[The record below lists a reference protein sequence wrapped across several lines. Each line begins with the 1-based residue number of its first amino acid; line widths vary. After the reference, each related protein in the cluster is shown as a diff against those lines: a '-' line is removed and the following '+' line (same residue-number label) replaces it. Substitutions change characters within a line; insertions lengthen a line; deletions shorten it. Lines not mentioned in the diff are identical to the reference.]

1 MYNPVIYD
9 WLLAETQTDSSRYNF
24 FMTKE
29 EARAQFTEIVA
40 CDEDKLELD
49 RAALLIAAEE
59 YPRLNVEEYL
69 SLLDEFGEQARARDD
84 FFANPLNRVMRLSN
98 MLFDEFE
105 FRGNVGN
112 YYDAR
117 NSFLNDVVDRRIGIP
132 ITLSVLMIEVAR
144 RTGLKLFGVGMPGHF
159 IVKYIDDEQEIFADP
174 FHGGRIVNE
183 DRCRQMVE
191 EMYSGQMP
199 FHPSFLRAV
208 TKKQILTRMLQNLK
222 GVYSQ
227 ARDHFKTL
235 GLTERALLITPD
247 SATEI
252 RDRGLSCFA
261 LGRYVEARADFE
273 TYLHREPQADDA
285 ARIKSLLAQLRQRQA
300 QLN

>member
-1 MYNPVIYD
+1 MNR
-9 WLLAETQTDSSRYNF
+9 EQ
-24 FMTKE
+24 
-29 EARAQFTEIVA
+29 ARAKFAEIVTR
-40 CDEDKLELD
+40 DEDNLELD

-69 SLLDEFGEQARARDD
+69 SLLDDFGEQARARDD
-84 FFANPLNRVMRLSN
+84 AFADPLTRVMGLGN

-105 FRGNVGN
+105 FRGNSGN

-117 NSFLNDVVDRRIGIP
+117 NSFLNDVIDRRIGIP
-132 ITLSVLMIEVAR
+132 ITLSVVMIEVGR
-144 RTGLKLFGVGMPGHF
+144 RIGLRLFGVGMPGHF
-159 IVKYIDDEQEIFADP
+159 IVKYVDDEREFFADP
-174 FHGGRIVNE
+174 FHGGRIVDE
-183 DRCRQMVE
+183 DRCRQMIE
-191 EMYSGQMP
+191 EMYNGQIP
-199 FHPSFLRAV
+199 FSPSLLHAV

-222 GVYSQ
+222 GVYAQ
-227 ARDHFKTL
+227 AKDHFKTL
-235 GLTERALLITPD
+235 GVTERALLINPD

-261 LGRYVEARADFE
+261 LGRYVEARTDFE
-273 TYLHREPQADDA
+273 SYLRREPEADDA